1 MGLGIAR
8 GCLAPGWR
16 VPARVRA
23 AVTTRHI
30 AGASQGPHAGFNLGT
45 RCGDDALAVA
55 WNRGALVRLLALPR
69 GPLWLQQVHGCAVV
83 DADRDD
89 LPEEPVAD
97 AAVSHRAGVVL
108 AVLTADCLPVLLCAD
123 DGSAVGAAHAGWR
136 GLAAGVL
143 EAAVAALRVPP
154 ARVQAWLGP
163 AIGAA
168 SYEVGEEVRSAFVDA
183 HAQAASAFAPTR
195 AGHWHCDLAALAR
208 QRLAGA
214 GVGAVSG
221 GGYDTL
227 GDPRFY
233 SFRRERSTGR
243 FATLIWRE
251 S

>member
-1 MGLGIAR
+1 VGG
-8 GCLAPGWR
+8 APEW
-16 VPARVRA
+16 P
-23 AVTTRHI
+23 
-30 AGASQGPHAGFNLGT
+30 SSGP
-45 RCGDDALAVA
+45 
-55 WNRGALVRLLALPR
+55 
-69 GPLWLQQVHGCAVV
+69 
-83 DADRDD
+83 
-89 LPEEPVAD
+89 
-97 AAVSHRAGVVL
+97 
-108 AVLTADCLPVLLCAD
+108 
-123 DGSAVGAAHAGWR
+123 GAAEVKASSGTNTSAR
-136 GLAAGVL
+136 RSRC
-143 EAAVAALRVPP
+143 VASIGARRPKKSNVRRPKALRVPP

-183 HAQAASAFAPTR
+183 DAQAASAFAPTR